1 MKTKATPKRAPSA
14 RAAADIHIH
23 AGIDTTIG
31 RTPLVQLR
39 RIGYGVT
46 GGARLL
52 AKLESR
58 NPGGSVKD
66 RIAAAMIEDAER
78 TGRLGPGGAIVE
90 ATSGNTGIALA
101 FVAATKGYA
110 LHVTMPERMSRER
123 LALLR
128 YLGAHVTL
136 TPGTLMREAVE
147 RAEALRRSIPGAIAL
162 DQFKNPANPEA
173 HRRSTAP
180 EIWSDTGG
188 SVDVFVAGVG
198 TGGTITGV
206 GQALKAKNP
215 DLRVVAVEPTNAAV
229 LTGRRPTNHMIQGIG
244 AGFVP
249 PLLDRD
255 VIDEVIT
262 VSDDAAFF
270 HARRLAREE
279 GILAGISSGATLAA
293 ALQLASR
300 PAFAAKTIVFMVCDS
315 GERYTNGP
323 LVGEL
328 VGPVED
334 KP

>member
-1 MKTKATPKRAPSA
+1 MKPPKADGKA
-14 RAAADIHIH
+14 RANIH
-23 AGIDTTIG
+23 AGVDTTIG
-31 RTPLVQLR
+31 HTPLVELR
-39 RIGYGVT
+39 RIGAGT
-46 GGARLL
+46 RLL

-78 TGRLGPGGAIVE
+78 SGKLGPGGAIVE

-101 FVAATKGYA
+101 FVAATKGYT

-147 RAEALRRSIPGAIAL
+147 KAEALRRTIPGAVAL
-162 DQFKNPANPEA
+162 DQFNNPANPEA
-173 HRRSTAP
+173 HRRATAP
-180 EIWSDTGG
+180 EIWDDTGG
-188 SVDVFVAGVG
+188 VVDVFVAGVG

-206 GQALKAKNP
+206 GEVLKARNP
-215 DLRVVAVEPTNAAV
+215 ALRVVAVEPASAAV
-229 LTGRRPTNHMIQGIG
+229 LTGRRPANHMIQGIG

-255 VIDEVIT
+255 VLDEVIAVT
-262 VSDDAAFF
+262 DDDAFA

-293 ALQLASR
+293 ALRLAAR
-300 PAFAAKTIVFMVCDS
+300 PALAGKTIVFMICDS

-328 VGPVED
+328 VGPIAPER
-334 KP
+334 